1 MSILHTMLRATVAAV
16 LVLATA
22 GGAAAQQSKDQQKCL
37 NTVNKDGS
45 LVAKAQGKANV
56 GCVKGA
62 GLGKL
67 TGTAEACLTEDAKGK
82 LLKAKNKTVAD
93 AAKSCTSAP
102 SFGYPGAATTNTG
115 AEQAE
120 LDLIEDVFGEPLD
133 GAIISCNASKAGCG
147 CQAKVADDVSKLAD
161 AKLAEFVKCKKAVL
175 KNGANSA
182 LALQGCV
189 DDAGTAGSIKADSKG
204 KIAKALVKLGG
215 DIAKKCDTPGVTT
228 TSFPG
233 TCTGMSGAALA
244 HCLDRL
250 VECRVCQAT
259 NDMDALF
266 VNCDVF
272 DDGVTNGTCFSGT
285 GPTPTPAPT
294 VAPTPTPTPAFPPG
308 TVLKGILTPTTGRF
322 NYNLVLGIPGSD
334 AACASNFAG
343 THTCTYAELQAAEAA
358 GDLDGAKDTSGT
370 TVTSFWAIDASH
382 ANTLQCATLVPWD
395 YATAHTGHFGEKVNL
410 NNGTGAL
417 SALQSGSGAGVF
429 CLNSSWVGC
438 CQ

>member
-1 MSILHTMLRATVAAV
+1 M
-16 LVLATA
+16 
-22 GGAAAQQSKDQQKCL
+22 G
-37 NTVNKDGS
+37 
-45 LVAKAQGKANV
+45 NV
-56 GCVKGA
+56 GCVKDAGA
-62 GLGKL
+62 GKL
-67 TGTAEACLTEDAKGK
+67 TGTAESCLTADAKGK
-82 LLKAKNKTVAD
+82 LQKAKDKTVAD

-102 SFGYPGAATTNTG
+102 SFAYPGAAATNAG
-115 AEQAE
+115 AEQAG
-120 LDLIEDVFGEPLD
+120 LDLVEDVFGEPLD
-133 GAIISCNASKAGCG
+133 AAITSCTANKAGCG
-147 CQAKVADDVSKLAD
+147 CQAKIIDDVSKLAD
-161 AKLAEFVKCKKAVL
+161 TKIAEFVKCKKTVL
-175 KNGANSA
+175 KNGANSGA
-182 LALQGCV
+182 ALQACV

-233 TCTGMSGAALA
+233 ACTGMSGAALA
-244 HCLDRL
+244 QCLDRL
-250 VECRVCQAT
+250 VECRVCQAI

-272 DDGVTNGTCFSGT
+272 DDAVANGTCFSGT

-294 VAPTPTPTPAFPPG
+294 ATPGPTPTPAFPPG

-358 GDLDGAKDTSGT
+358 GDLDGAKDLAGT
-370 TVTSFWAIDASH
+370 AVTSFWAIDSSH
-382 ANTLQCATLVPWD
+382 VNTLQCATTVPWD

-410 NNGTGAL
+410 TNATGAL

>member
-1 MSILHTMLRATVAAV
+1 MSTRKTFLRATAAIA
-16 LVLATA
+16 LVLACA
-22 GGAAAQQSKDQQKCL
+22 GGAFAQQSKDQQKCL

-56 GCVKGA
+56 GCVKDAGA
-62 GLGKL
+62 GKL
-67 TGTAEACLTEDAKGK
+67 TGTAESCLTADAKGK
-82 LLKAKNKTVAD
+82 LQKAKDKTVAD

-102 SFGYPGAATTNTG
+102 SFAYPGAAATNAG
-115 AEQAE
+115 AEQAG
-120 LDLIEDVFGEPLD
+120 LDLVEDVFGEPLD
-133 GAIISCNASKAGCG
+133 AAITSCTANKAGCG
-147 CQAKVADDVSKLAD
+147 CQAKIIDDVSKLAD
-161 AKLAEFVKCKKAVL
+161 TKIAEFVKCKKTVL
-175 KNGANSA
+175 KNGANSGA
-182 LALQGCV
+182 ALQACV

-233 TCTGMSGAALA
+233 ACTGMSGAALA
-244 HCLDRL
+244 QCLDRL
-250 VECRVCQAT
+250 VECRVCQAI

-272 DDGVTNGTCFSGT
+272 DDAVANGTCFSGT

-294 VAPTPTPTPAFPPG
+294 ATPGPTPTPAFPPG

-358 GDLDGAKDTSGT
+358 GDLDGAKDLAGT
-370 TVTSFWAIDASH
+370 AVTSFWAIDSSH
-382 ANTLQCATLVPWD
+382 VNTLQCATTVPWD
-395 YATAHTGHFGEKVNL
+395 YATAHTGHFGEKVDLTNA
-410 NNGTGAL
+410 TGAL